1 MVLLGREGVA
11 SSGKVVT
18 LDTQLVL
25 LREDK
30 VTWIDLV
37 GFDGSSIMVLSVR
50 VSFVSALLFN
60 KL

>member
-1 MVLLGREGVA
+1 M
-11 SSGKVVT
+11 VT
-18 LDTQLVL
+18 LDSQLVF

-30 VTWIDLV
+30 VTCIDQV
-37 GFDGSSIMVLSVR
+37 GFDGSSIVVLSVR